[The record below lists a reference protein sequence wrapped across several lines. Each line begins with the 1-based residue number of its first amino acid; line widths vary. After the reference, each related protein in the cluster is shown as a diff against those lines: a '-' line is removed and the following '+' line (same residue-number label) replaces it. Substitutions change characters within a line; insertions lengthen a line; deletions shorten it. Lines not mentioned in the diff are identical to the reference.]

1 MTAIA
6 PAGAARTRRS
16 MGPALAQ
23 EIAAAVALAGFAGFA
38 STATA
43 DPADYVSTPA
53 VEYGERELEF
63 RYGSASG
70 PGAARTDAGSIALG
84 YGATQWW
91 FTEVYAKLERDGG
104 GSAHFDAFEWE
115 NKFQL
120 TDPGEYP
127 VDLGVLVE
135 LEVPH
140 DRDEGYELKLG
151 PLLQKDF
158 GLVQV
163 NANAFLKRHYRAS
176 EPEVTE
182 LLYQWQVKYRWREA
196 FEFGAQGF
204 GDVGKW
210 DDWDAAREQSHIAGP
225 AVFGKLRLGGRQALV
240 WNAGYL
246 FKVSHAAPDHTLRAQ
261 VEYEF

>member
-1 MTAIA
+1 MTPRARA
-6 PAGAARTRRS
+6 YGA
-16 MGPALAQ
+16 LV
-23 EIAAAVALAGFAGFA
+23 VALALVAA
-38 STATA
+38 SRLAAA

-53 VEYGERELEF
+53 VEFGEREFEF

-70 PGAARTDAGSIALG
+70 PGSARTDAGSVALG

-91 FTEVYAKLERDGG
+91 FTEVYAKVQRDGG
-104 GSAHFDAFEWE
+104 GSAHFDAVEWE

-127 VDLGVLVE
+127 VDLGLLVE
-135 LEVPH
+135 IEVPH

-210 DDWDAAREQSHIAGP
+210 DDWDQASEQSHIAGP
-225 AVFGKLRLGGRQALV
+225 AVFGKVRLEGRQALV

-246 FKVSHAAPDHTLRAQ
+246 FKISGSVPDRTLRAQ
-261 VEYEF
+261 VEIEF